1 MLIPES
7 LSLVVAIGAGILVF
21 VLPLVFIY
29 ATDKIFPGRLQQKI
43 VTPLSILMLV
53 MPLPVGYFF
62 YAGGK
67 TVLIIENT
75 DGMTRTDW
83 LAYGHPVYRFK
94 DGSERPVGG
103 PSYFYDGSTV
113 VNDTER
119 SLILVEMT
127 YYTKGTP
134 ASPDHNKVRENLPP
148 MRVTS
153 VDEYIQF
160 FGWGPA
166 GPTKS
171 MFVGTR
177 ARRVLVYW
185 LTWPQGK
192 KIS

>member
-7 LSLVVAIGAGILVF
+7 LSLVLAIGAGILVF
-21 VLPLVFIY
+21 VLPLAFIY
-29 ATDKIFPGRLQQKI
+29 ATDRIFPGKLQQKLAA
-43 VTPLSILMLV
+43 PLSILMLI

-83 LAYGHPVYRFK
+83 LAYGNPVYRFK

-103 PSYFYDGSTV
+103 PSFFYHGSTV

-119 SLILVEMT
+119 PLILVEMT
-127 YYTKGTP
+127 FYTRGTP
-134 ASPDHNKVRENLPP
+134 ASPDPNKVREKLPP

-153 VDEYIQF
+153 LDYFIRF
-160 FGWGPA
+160 FGWGPDGPEKSVSTGAQA
-166 GPTKS
+166 GS
-171 MFVGTR
+171 
-177 ARRVLVYW
+177 VLVYW
-185 LTWPQGK
+185 LTWPQEK
-192 KIS
+192 KNS